1 MDRSCALPDVR
12 RRTYRLGIAAVL
24 MMTPLA
30 LPICAGDGANSNA
43 VTAMERYLA
52 RPTIVHPYSAS
63 RRLEAS
69 GGGQRGWLDVR
80 TDFTP
85 ASGLV
90 YEVTSEGGSGYIRGR
105 VLRSLLDEEQ
115 DLIARGG
122 SAGVAISPDNYQFTP
137 QRITE
142 EGLAI
147 VAIRPRRKDRSLIA
161 GRMFLTID
169 GDLARV
175 EGRLAKNP
183 SFWVTRVSV
192 VRSYRRIN
200 GVLMPVS
207 LDTTAQLRLLGSSTL
222 RMTYRYS
229 RVDDRAVND
238 AADGTVVFDPW
249 RHALP

>member
-1 MDRSCALPDVR
+1 
-12 RRTYRLGIAAVL
+12 
-24 MMTPLA
+24 
-30 LPICAGDGANSNA
+30 
-43 VTAMERYLA
+43 
-52 RPTIVHPYSAS
+52 
-63 RRLEAS
+63 
-69 GGGQRGWLDVR
+69 
-80 TDFTP
+80 
-85 ASGLV
+85 
-90 YEVTSEGGSGYIRGR
+90 
-105 VLRSLLDEEQ
+105 
-115 DLIARGG
+115 
-122 SAGVAISPDNYQFTP
+122 
-137 QRITE
+137 
-142 EGLAI
+142 
-147 VAIRPRRKDRSLIA
+147 
-161 GRMFLTID
+161 MFLTID